1 MAYDE
6 ITYGVADRIAT
17 ITLNRPDRLNAWT
30 AVMEGEIRDAM
41 VAAAGDDAVRAI
53 VITGA
58 GRGFCAGADMSL
70 LQSTGDVDPEERRA
84 KALVPPGD
92 ADIPGR
98 LDVPDDYS
106 LRYTYFPSVPKPII
120 AAINGPCAGLGL
132 IMSLYCDFR
141 FASEAA
147 VFTTAFA
154 RRGLIAEHGIDWM
167 LPRIV
172 GFPNALDLL
181 MTARRVSPQE
191 ALAKGLVNAVH
202 PPETFANKVS
212 DFALDLANAVSPRSM
227 RVMKTQ
233 LYTTAGTGRGLGD
246 AVRNGNEEMFASFG
260 CEDFKEGVAHFV
272 EQRPA
277 NFSGR

>member
-1 MAYDE
+1 MRFDNLIYE
-6 ITYGVADRIAT
+6 KEGHVAK
-17 ITLNRPDRLNAWT
+17 ITLNRPQKLNALNKDLLYNLRK
-30 AVMEGEIRDAM
+30 ALREAE
-41 VAAAGDDAVRAI
+41 DDDEVRV
-53 VITGA
+53 VILKGA

-70 LQSTGDVDPEERRA
+70 LQSTDAVDPEERRA
-84 KALVPPGD
+84 KALLPPGD
-92 ADIPGR
+92 AQIPGR
-98 LDVPDDYS
+98 LDVPEDYS

-147 VFTTAFA
+147 VLTTAFA
-154 RRGLIAEHGIDWM
+154 RRGLIAEHGIDWI

-181 MTARRVSPQE
+181 MTARRVSPEE
-191 ALAKGLVNAVH
+191 ALAKGLVNAVY
-202 PPETFANKVS
+202 PPETFANNVR
-212 DFALDLANAVSPRSM
+212 DFALDLAQAVSPRSM

-233 LYTTAGTGRGLGD
+233 LYTTAGLGRSLAD

-260 CEDFKEGVAHFV
+260 TEDFKEGVAHFV
-272 EQRPA
+272 EQRAA
-277 NFSGR
+277 NFKGC